1 MLHPPFNR
9 RFGPLAAAL
18 LLLVAGGGLRA
29 SDQDSRVAYAIT
41 SSYNFKTYLI
51 RDDIAVQVSDGVV
64 TLTGLVVQD
73 DDRALAAATVANT
86 AGVRTVIN
94 QLQVQGDQP
103 ADQSDAWITLKV
115 QAALAYHKHVKALGT
130 EVTTVDGTVTLKGQV
145 DSQGQKDLTT
155 AYALDVQG
163 VKQVDNQQTVTGTP
177 PRRAPIARI
186 DDASITG
193 LIKTSLL
200 FHRSIHALATQ
211 VSTRDGVVTLRGE
224 AGTAAEK
231 GLVGKLAEDTQG
243 VKRVNNRM
251 HIQPS

>member
-18 LLLVAGGGLRA
+18 LLLVVGGTLRA
-29 SDQDSRVAYAIT
+29 SDQDSRVAYAI
-41 SSYNFKTYLI
+41 SNSYNFKTYLI

-64 TLTGLVVQD
+64 TLNGLVVQD

-145 DSQGQKDLTT
+145 DTQGQKDLTT

-200 FHRSIHALATQ
+200 FHRSIHALATR

-224 AGTAAEK
+224 AGNAAEK

>member
-18 LLLVAGGGLRA
+18 LLLVVGGTLRA
-29 SDQDSRVAYAIT
+29 SDQDSRVAYAI
-41 SSYNFKTYLI
+41 SNSYNFKTYLI

-145 DSQGQKDLTT
+145 DTQGQKDLTT

-200 FHRSIHALATQ
+200 FHRSIHALATR

-224 AGTAAEK
+224 AGNAAEK
-231 GLVGKLAEDTQG
+231 GLVGKLAEDTPG